1 MAMRYVNDEL
11 ADLKEAADDF
21 VVHNDVMY
29 VAWREGIEAT
39 LKNMGFKYH
48 DQKDQSCDLKCVHS
62 QWDRKKG
69 SVDLI
74 VVKDV
79 DMMLKML
86 SAYKAISHLLGRDC
100 IHNYVK
106 DSLYDWLEKQPVEIK
121 IVEKV
126 VETPPAQSLDCL
138 LFEVPSNGKISESSR
153 GPGS

>member
-48 DQKDQSCDLKCVHS
+48 EKKDQSCDLKCVHS
-62 QWDRKKG
+62 QWDRKIG
-69 SVDLI
+69 SVDLT

-100 IHNYVK
+100 SHNHIK
-106 DSLYDWLEKQPVEIK
+106 DCLYDWLEKQPVEVK
-121 IVEKV
+121 IVEKIIQAPV
-126 VETPPAQSLDCL
+126 VQNVAETPNNDKFSA
-138 LFEVPSNGKISESSR
+138 SSR
-153 GPGS
+153 GPE